1 MKAWQLPAH
10 MSLREMFLTRK
21 AQHWGGLAFMVGNL
35 LFVFNK
41 LDEMSRLFLSRP
53 MPDVI
58 SGQNIGLIL
67 LGQVVLIIGYV
78 AYYQF
83 YTPRVSRSGKNAL
96 RLVCGGG
103 ILLAIGHVSFISALA
118 DYVPTSVLSY
128 AESLFLLVIIGLL
141 IMLIGLIW
149 FGILNVRQPILKQ
162 WQWLPLATGLMGFIG
177 FFVLSGE
184 EITATFLF
192 FRTLFALGLIGL
204 GLTLWREMPTL
215 PDSIASKSS

>member
-67 LGQVVLIIGYV
+67 FGQVVLIIGYV

-162 WQWLPLATGLMGFIG
+162 WQWLPLATVLMGFID

>member
-204 GLTLWREMPTL
+204 GLTLWWEMPTL
-215 PDSIASKSS
+215 PDSIAPKSS